1 MTRADHLGGIFPFRS
16 LSLREQCWSIGF
28 ILSFLGLAF
37 SQALFTITL
46 FGLSIAVVV
55 EQLQKGAPVFSRKT
69 IGLLICP
76 WLFVLVIPV
85 IQCIVSS
92 TWQPLAST
100 TNSFSATAP
109 YKSSAVLF
117 NQEG

>member
-55 EQLQKGAPVFSRKT
+55 EQLQKGAPSIFKENHWFIDLS
-69 IGLLICP
+69 
-76 WLFVLVIPV
+76 
-85 IQCIVSS
+85 
-92 TWQPLAST
+92 LAFCARHSCNT
-100 TNSFSATAP
+100 M
-109 YKSSAVLF
+109 YC
-117 NQEG
+117 